1 MIHNLAHFRGARRF
15 ERHTKPYP
23 VSAVAGSHRVGPL
36 PAWEYRSDRLFSPL
50 FFVSAYSSPKTQGNF
65 VAFTLTRIEALA
77 PDQASLAEARKLLK
91 PSMWPTLATDDQG
104 LVWGE
109 AQGSGSAPYRVIVCE
124 TDAGYKCTCPSRKF
138 PCKHSLALMWLRVE
152 NKASFAQGPAP
163 QWVRDWTARRRA
175 SSAEFAEQSARETS
189 IAKAIEAES
198 ANSETAPEAEARAA
212 ALREKNRKAREAGVL
227 AGLDELDVWLKD
239 QIERGLAVFVADAAS
254 SCRKMA
260 QRLVDAKAPG
270 LATRLDS
277 LPARLFGLGE
287 ALRPQAAAEELGL
300 LHLIAESYR
309 RQATL
314 DAPLRD
320 DVRQMIGWTQT
331 REALLADS
339 GALRVSDR
347 WRVFLTRAI
356 AQPDRLRRVETW
368 LLREGDAQGPRFA
381 LLLDFVPL
389 SGGPVSAYSF
399 GDGLE
404 AELVFYGSSAP
415 MRALV
420 ARQIGPSAQ
429 SPAAPLPSQS
439 LGRAFETYRSALA
452 ARPWIDVWPM
462 AFSGARI
469 RRAASGAFLVD
480 ETDAGFALPLAS
492 EQDAAALGLAM
503 ASRLDGVGLWDG
515 RGFLLAEASS
525 DLGRWTQA

>member
-1 MIHNLAHFRGARRF
+1 MAL
-15 ERHTKPYP
+15 
-23 VSAVAGSHRVGPL
+23 
-36 PAWEYRSDRLFSPL
+36 
-50 FFVSAYSSPKTQGNF
+50 
-65 VAFTLTRIEALA
+65 TLTRIEALA
-77 PDQASLAEARKLLK
+77 PDQASLAAARKLLK
-91 PSMWPTLATDDQG
+91 PSSWPTLASDEQG

-152 NKASFAQGPAP
+152 GQASFAQGEAP
-163 QWVRDWTARRRA
+163 QWVRDWTARRRGP
-175 SSAEFAEQSARETS
+175 SAESAEQPPRETS
-189 IAKAIEAES
+189 IAKAILDENAT
-198 ANSETAPEAEARAA
+198 AETAPEAEARAA
-212 ALREKNRKAREAGVL
+212 VLREKNRKAREAGVL

-254 SCRKMA
+254 SCRKLA

-300 LHLIAESYR
+300 LHLIAEAYR

-339 GALRVSDR
+339 GALRVSGR

-356 AQPDRLRRVETW
+356 VQPDRLRRVETW
-368 LLREGDAQGPRFA
+368 LLREGDAKGPRFA

-389 SGGPVSAYSF
+389 SGGGAVSGYST
-399 GDGLE
+399 GDGFE
-404 AELVFYGSSAP
+404 AELVFYGSPAP
-415 MRALV
+415 LRALV
-420 ARQIGPSAQ
+420 ARQIGPSTQ
-429 SPAAPLPSQS
+429 SSAAPLPQQS

-452 ARPWIDVWPM
+452 ARPWLDIWPM
-462 AFSGARI
+462 AFHGARV
-469 RRAASGAFLVD
+469 RRAASGTFLVD

-492 EQDAAALGLAM
+492 EQDAAAPGLAM

>member
-1 MIHNLAHFRGARRF
+1 MALTLA
-15 ERHTKPYP
+15 
-23 VSAVAGSHRVGPL
+23 
-36 PAWEYRSDRLFSPL
+36 
-50 FFVSAYSSPKTQGNF
+50 
-65 VAFTLTRIEALA
+65 RIEALA
-77 PDQASLAEARKLLK
+77 PDQASLAAARKLLK
-91 PSMWPTLATDDQG
+91 PASWPTLASDEQG

-152 NKASFAQGPAP
+152 GKASFARGEAP
-163 QWVRDWTARRRA
+163 QWARDWMARRRGP
-175 SSAEFAEQSARETS
+175 SAEAAEPPARETS
-189 IAKAIEAES
+189 IAKAIEEES
-198 ANSETAPEAEARAA
+198 ASAETNPEAEARAA

-227 AGLDELDVWLKD
+227 AGLDELDLWLKD

-254 SCRKMA
+254 ACRKMA
-260 QRLVDAKAPG
+260 QRLVDAKAQG

-300 LHLIAESYR
+300 LHLIAEAYR
-309 RQATL
+309 RQETL
-314 DAPLRD
+314 AAPLRD
-320 DVRQMIGWTQT
+320 DVRQLIGWTQS

-339 GALRVSDR
+339 GAQRVSGR

-356 AQPDRLRRVETW
+356 VQPDRLRRIETW
-368 LLREGDAQGPRFA
+368 LLREGEAQEPRFA

-389 SGGPVSAYSF
+389 SGGGVSAYAA
-399 GDGLE
+399 GDAFE
-404 AELVFYGSSAP
+404 AELVYYGSSAP

-420 ARQIGPSAQ
+420 ARQNGPSAP
-429 SPAAPLPSQS
+429 SAAAPLPELS
-439 LGRAFETYRSALA
+439 LRNAFETYRSALA
-452 ARPWIDVWPM
+452 ARPWLDVWPM
-462 AFSGARI
+462 AFRAARV

-480 ETDAGFALPLAS
+480 ETDAGLALPLAA
-492 EQDAAALGLAM
+492 ELDGAAPGLAM

-525 DLGRWTQA
+525 DLGRWAQA